1 MKTPYVPHLF
11 GAAALDRMNGRRGW
25 LSVGV
30 VSSIAWSQEDVWIE
44 YDGHEYFLQGVKR
57 EQEGEVRSAPG
68 ISTPAEQDNND
79 EVMARLY
86 RFTSILGFYKRGYVD
101 ITNRT
106 WGTFII
112 RYGAVRDVY
121 TEVMQGGAHGFD
133 CNHMPIIENDQV
145 RKALAFLREG
155 RRLSRVHDA
164 YSFLSFFK
172 VIESQMPSEK
182 RVEWVGNNLDQ
193 LTEERAVKR
202 IKELRD
208 QGIDVN
214 KHLFDSGRCAVAH
227 ASLGKIIVDPDIPAD
242 RQRIAADL
250 CIIEALANRYIKVD
264 AGVPDEM
271 DVYSN
276 RDRLTPWYPLMTPEA
291 VETLKAGG
299 CVEDVARLGRLEGAT
314 VSVNLWP
321 HPPADQF
328 REMTLL
334 PIDNGDGVLR
344 FVTISSR
351 GTIVLAFAMDV
362 ANGKLHTLL
371 NECGFRQGVEINE
384 QDIEDFTRYFH
395 SVIGNGMVE
404 LRIKGVEPIDC
415 EVVIPVN
422 IIPQV
427 PEEAVQRALEQ
438 FRHSRQHA
446 EVPTPA
452 VAQTQVDD
460 QAGGDSL
467 GRSESGSTS

>member
-11 GAAALDRMNGRRGW
+11 GAAALAYINGRQGW

-30 VSSIAWSQEDVWIE
+30 VSSIAWPQQDVWLE
-44 YDGHEYFLQGVKR
+44 YDGQEYFLQGVKPK
-57 EQEGEVRSAPG
+57 QEGEVRSAPG
-68 ISTPAEQDNND
+68 ISTPAEQGNID
-79 EVMARLY
+79 EAMARLY

-101 ITNRT
+101 ITHRN
-106 WGTFII
+106 WGSFIV
-112 RYGAVRDVY
+112 RFGAVRDVY
-121 TEVMQGGAHGFD
+121 TEIMQGGPHGFD
-133 CNHMPIIENDQV
+133 CNHMPIIANDQT

-172 VIESQMPSEK
+172 VIESQMPGEQRK
-182 RVEWVGNNLDQ
+182 EWVGKNLDQ
-193 LTEERAVKR
+193 LAEERAVKR

-227 ASLGKIIVDPDIPAD
+227 ANIGNIIVDPDIPAD
-242 RQRIAADL
+242 RQRIATDL
-250 CIIEALANRYIKVD
+250 CVMEALANRYIRVE

-276 RDRLTPWYPLMTPEA
+276 RDRLTPWYPLMMSEA

-299 CVEDVARLGRLEGAT
+299 AVEDVVQLGQLKGAA
-314 VSVNLWP
+314 VSVSLWP

-328 REMTLL
+328 REMKLL
-334 PIDNGDGVLR
+334 PTDSGDGVLR
-344 FVTISSR
+344 FVTLSAR

-371 NECGFRQGVEINE
+371 NECGFRQGAEIIE
-384 QDIEDFTRYFH
+384 QDIEDYTRYFH
-395 SVIGNGMVE
+395 SVIGNGKVE
-404 LRIKGVEPIDC
+404 MRIKGDVEPVDC
-415 EVVIPVN
+415 EVVLPVN
-422 IIPQV
+422 IIPQI

-438 FRHSRQHA
+438 FRRSRQ
-446 EVPTPA
+446 
-452 VAQTQVDD
+452 
-460 QAGGDSL
+460 
-467 GRSESGSTS
+467 